1 MKIHVIC
8 DWGKHHQNTIPI
20 QQKTL
25 GSPSEGAKMGPDLY
39 IKLFTVLIFFIST
52 CQQIPDLILKPVKS
66 IFLPV
71 VKVQQHISEG
81 SISPTAIFC

>member
-1 MKIHVIC
+1 MKIHVFC
-8 DWGKHHQNTIPI
+8 DWGKQHWNTIPR

-25 GSPSEGAKMGPDLY
+25 DSPLEGAEMGLDLY
-39 IKLFTVLIFFIST
+39 IKLFMVLIFFIST
-52 CQQIPDLILKPVKS
+52 CQQIPDLMLKPVKS

-71 VKVQQHISEG
+71 VKLQQHISKG